1 LAFEDFHR
9 AKAQFILRESVILS
23 LYCMDTRPTGASQT
37 EPTARIHRQALRR
50 GDRVVN
56 RVRRSSPNEC
66 DGSPCTIDRG
76 STMRAARIHRFGAP
90 DVIVVEEVP
99 RPAPAAGELLI
110 RVAASGVGPWDAL
123 IREGKSKVS
132 PPPPLTLGSDLSG
145 VIEEVGPGVSEFKK
159 GDEIY
164 GVTNQQ
170 FCGANAQYAVAHAN
184 MVALRPSRLSH
195 VESASAPVIAVT
207 AWQMLFEYGNA
218 KSNQTVM
225 ILGAAGNVGA
235 YAVQLAANAGLQVI
249 GVVGSKDIE
258 YVKAL
263 GSQTVVNYQAGDS
276 ENIAGPVD
284 LILDTVGGGT
294 RERSHSIL
302 KTGGVLVSV
311 VSTDPMPE
319 RPDVRSVFFYAEV
332 TTERLDGISRLF
344 CSGQLSPHV
353 GALLPLSDARAAHE
367 MLAGAPHKR
376 GKIVLEV
383 NG

>member
-1 LAFEDFHR
+1 MCDCR
-9 AKAQFILRESVILS
+9 
-23 LYCMDTRPTGASQT
+23 
-37 EPTARIHRQALRR
+37 TAARHT
-50 GDRVVN
+50 
-56 RVRRSSPNEC
+56 RSSPSEREESVSRTING
-66 DGSPCTIDRG
+66 GSN
-76 STMRAARIHRFGAP
+76 MKAARIHRFGAP
-90 DVIVVEEVP
+90 DVVVVEEVP

-110 RVAASGVGPWDAL
+110 RVAASGVGPWDAI

-145 VIEEVGPGVSEFKK
+145 VVEEAGPSVSEFKK

-164 GVTNQQ
+164 GVTNPQ

-184 MVALRPSRLSH
+184 MVALRPSRLNH
-195 VESASAPVIAVT
+195 VEAASAPVIAVT
-207 AWQMLFEYGNA
+207 AWQMLFEYGKA

-235 YAVQLAANAGLQVI
+235 YAVQLAVNAGLQVI

-263 GSQTVVNYQAGDS
+263 GSQTVVNYQAGKF
-276 ENIAGPVD
+276 ENAVRPVD
-284 LILDTVGGGT
+284 LVLDTVGGET
-294 RERSHSIL
+294 RERSYSVL
-302 KTGGVLVSV
+302 KSRGVLVSV

-319 RPDVRSVFFYAEV
+319 RPDAHSVLFYAEV
-332 TTERLDGISRLF
+332 STERLNAISRLF
-344 CSGQLSPHV
+344 CSGQLSPQV
-353 GALLPLSDARAAHE
+353 GTLLSLNDVRSAHE